1 MLHTTIQ
8 ALTAIL
14 SADPSVTVEQR
25 KAFLEAALHTPN
37 AAAHI
42 GRSIR
47 RAEAGKILGMSKKRI
62 DQLCRAGILKRIQVP
77 GTSRSIGISEASI
90 RSITEAVA

>member
-1 MLHTTIQ
+1 MLHTTKQ

-25 KAFLEAALHTPN
+25 KAFLEAALQPLN

-42 GRSIR
+42 DRVVR
-47 RAEAGKILGMSKKRI
+47 REEAGKLLGVSAKRV
-62 DQLCRAGILKRIQVP
+62 DQLARAGILKRVQVP

-90 RSITEAVA
+90 RAITEAVA